1 MYTKGVDFTL
11 ASGKSKL
18 SGAKSDVVVLFADLR
33 GFSTWCNEAEIANV
47 AEVITVQYER
57 VIQVC
62 NDFHHHFHKFLGDG
76 FLLLWEADTEMDS
89 TVCLKHA
96 LGAVFEIHKKYWYLA
111 KELGY
116 KAPAG
121 YGIGL
126 SIGQAIR
133 IQPETFIK
141 EMNEVDFL
149 GYPLNC
155 SARMQS
161 LAEPFGTTVCSAT
174 AARLAGAPNEFLYPN
189 EPVFLRRLR
198 KPTPAALEK
207 AKGMKGLKP
216 EDRVGFRYLTWPHGQ
231 ASLWKVDGIP
241 EREGSGLEM

>member
-1 MYTKGVDFTL
+1 MRAMYTKGVNFTPT
-11 ASGKSKL
+11 SGESKL
-18 SGAKSDVVVLFADLR
+18 SGSKADVVVLFADLR
-33 GFSTWCNEAEIANV
+33 GFSTWSNKAEIANV
-47 AEVITVQYER
+47 AELIKAQYER

-76 FLLLWEADTEMDS
+76 FLLLWEADAEMNS

-96 LGAVFEIHKKYWYLA
+96 LDAAFEIHKKYWYLV
-111 KELGY
+111 KELGFD
-116 KAPAG
+116 APVG

-126 SIGQAIR
+126 SLGQAIR

-161 LAEPFGTTVCSAT
+161 LAEPYGTTVCSTT
-174 AARLAGAPNEFLYPN
+174 AATLAAASDEFLYPN
-189 EPVFLRRLR
+189 VPAFLRRLK

-216 EDRVGFRYLTWPHGQ
+216 EDRTNFLYLTWPNSQ
-231 ASLWKVDGIP
+231 AVLWKVDGIP
-241 EREGSGLEM
+241 DC